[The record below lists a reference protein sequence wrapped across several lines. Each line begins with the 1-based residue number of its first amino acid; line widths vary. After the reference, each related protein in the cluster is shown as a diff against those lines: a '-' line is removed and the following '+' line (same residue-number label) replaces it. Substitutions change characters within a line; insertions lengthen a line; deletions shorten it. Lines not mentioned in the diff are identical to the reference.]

1 MSNLGKE
8 INYNRAI
15 IMNMKD
21 YISTKAYKAKSA
33 EFRAEYEKDMNEFIK
48 KHEAMVEE
56 YEAELT
62 IDNGIGWWDLIN
74 TNKKIVIFG
83 FLFGAGFILGMYV
96 GWDILYFI
104 LDGAPKR

>member
-1 MSNLGKE
+1 MTTLKQE

-21 YISTKAYKAKSA
+21 YVSTEAYKAKPA

-48 KHEAMVEE
+48 KHEKMVED
-56 YEAELT
+56 YEAEMA
-62 IDNGIGWWDLIN
+62 IEEGPGWWDVISG
-74 TNKKIVIFG
+74 NKKLVIFG
-83 FLFGAGFILGMYV
+83 FLFGLGFILGMYV

-104 LDGAPKR
+104 LDGKMK